1 MKRKL
6 FVLKIVGVAV
16 LVTLATAL
24 GFFAYFNLPG
34 PAPREDVALGVTFSQ
49 RYARDLGV
57 DWKKAY
63 IAVLDDLGVRKLRI
77 PIYWDIVERD
87 RGAYDFSD
95 TDWMLDEAA
104 KRGAEVVLVVGQREP
119 RWPECHIP
127 EWVKSEGN
135 GAYREARLTDFV
147 GTAVTR
153 YRDSKALAVWQV
165 ENEPFV
171 TFFGECPPLSRDFF
185 DNEIAYVKA
194 IDPSRPIL
202 ITDSGEFSTWTA
214 AAARGDILG
223 TTMYR
228 KVYNPSQGYVT
239 YPIGPNYYRFKA
251 ELLRL
256 FMGKDRFIV
265 AELQAEPWAN
275 GWVADKS
282 VEEQYET
289 MNPELLREYVDYARR
304 VGFSE
309 AYLWGAEWWYWLKD
323 VKGESAVWD
332 TAKELFRAGQITGNR
347 EQITDNR

>member
-16 LVTLATAL
+16 LVTFAIAL

-63 IAVLDDLGVRKLRI
+63 IAVLDDLGARKLRI

-87 RGAYDFSD
+87 KGIYDFSD

-104 KRGAEVVLVVGQREP
+104 KRGAEVILVVGQREP

-147 GTAVTR
+147 GAAVTR

-185 DNEIAYVKA
+185 DGEIAYVKA
-194 IDPSRPIL
+194 LDPSRPIL

-251 ELLRL
+251 ELLKL
-256 FMGKDRFIV
+256 FMGRDRFIV

-282 VEEQYET
+282 VEEQYRT
-289 MNPELLREYVDYARR
+289 MNPELLREYVDYAKR

-323 VKGESAVWD
+323 VKGESGVWD
-332 TAKELFRAGQITGNR
+332 AAKELFQ
-347 EQITDNR
+347 TDNR